1 MRRIFGKIHSGSV
14 IIDEET
20 LHHLKVIRVN
30 TNEKIEVVD
39 EGKIYQ
45 TIVTSINP
53 LKLELVG
60 MIDVDRELRKD
71 LVMFLPLLKNGNFE
85 LCLQKA
91 TELGVKRIIPY
102 LSNRTVVKLKK
113 EEFLRK
119 KERYNKIISGA
130 ALQSNRN
137 IVPILNDLVELK
149 DLKNFDFDKKFV
161 AYEDES
167 LKANMID
174 RNEDFSQDKS
184 IAIVIGCEGG
194 FEKSE
199 VDYLCSLGYRAI
211 SLGRRILRAETAV
224 IYALSILSYL
234 VEEQ

>member
-1 MRRIFGKIHSGSV
+1 MRRIFGKINSGNV

-30 TNEKIEVVD
+30 INENIEVVD

-45 TIVTSINP
+45 TIVTAINP
-53 LKLELVG
+53 LRLELVG
-60 MIDVDRELRKD
+60 MIDVDRELRKE

-91 TELGVKRIIPY
+91 TELGVKKIIPY

-137 IVPILNDLVELK
+137 IVPVLNDLVELK
-149 DLKNFDFDKKFV
+149 DLKNFDFDKKYV

-174 RNEDFSQDKS
+174 RNEDFSQDKT
-184 IAIVIGCEGG
+184 IALVIGCEGG

-199 VDYLCSLGYRAI
+199 VDYLISLGYRAI
-211 SLGRRILRAETAV
+211 SLGKRILRAETAV

-234 VEEQ
+234 VEGQ